1 MSAGPGLVLR
11 RNYLSAIENVAQTI
25 GTMGPTATLG
35 TIVPLLIGKTGN
47 ATWLLVAGIWGIFFL
62 IALNITKFAAH
73 TVSAGSLGTYVQ
85 MGLGKWPGVFT
96 GWSYVIALTFVVAS
110 SGLSSAYYVD
120 LLIVKFTGSPSSL
133 LRSALL
139 TDALVLAAWWPARRD
154 IKLSTKIMLVVELVS
169 VAVIL
174 FIVFVAMLHTG
185 HWVDRP
191 QLELAGATPEKFR
204 LGFVL
209 AFMMLAGFES
219 TTTLSEEAKSATT
232 TIPKVMLNCLIPV
245 GLLYLFSTY
254 CLAALS
260 HDHSIALDQTDSPFD
275 AIAASIGVGSLG
287 WISSFGVATSC
298 FVCALGGLNAG
309 SRVLYSMARH
319 GQFLPKFGE
328 AHPVNATPHRAMA
341 LITAV
346 SLVVPVTLIYCGVEM
361 ANGMD
366 YLMQVASFG
375 FIAAYFL
382 ICLGTPVYLA
392 RVKALQ
398 PVNVMIAVVTLA
410 VIGLVLV
417 LTVYPLPPAPYCYFP
432 YVFAALVLTG
442 CAVSAYC
449 GRLAPVSGAD
459 PATPP

>member
-1 MSAGPGLVLR
+1 MGSPASHAPAPVLR
-11 RNYLSAIENVAQTI
+11 RNYLSTLENVAQTI

-35 TIVPLLIGKTGN
+35 TIIPLLIGKTGN
-47 ATWLLVAGIWGIFFL
+47 ATWLLVAGILGIFFL
-62 IALNITKFAAH
+62 IALNITKFAGH

-85 MGLGKWPGVFT
+85 MGLGRWAGIFT
-96 GWSYVIALTFVVAS
+96 GWAYVIALTFIVAS
-110 SGLSSAYYVD
+110 SGLSAAYYVD
-120 LLIVKFTGSPSSL
+120 LLIVKFTGMPGSL
-133 LRSALL
+133 LRSSLL
-139 TDALVLAAWWPARRD
+139 TGAIVLAAWWPARRD
-154 IKLSTKIMLVVELVS
+154 IKVSTKVMLVVELFS

-174 FIVFVAMLHTG
+174 FIIFVAMLHTG

-232 TIPKVMLNCLIPV
+232 MIPRVMINCLIPV

-260 HDHSIALDQTDSPFD
+260 HDHAIALDQTDSPFD

-309 SRVLYSMARH
+309 SRVIYSMARH
-319 GQFLPKFGE
+319 GQFWPRFGE

-341 LITAV
+341 LICVISVIVPV
-346 SLVVPVTLIYCGVEM
+346 SLIYAGVEL
-361 ANGMD
+361 ASGMD

-382 ICLGTPVYLA
+382 VCLGTPFYLA
-392 RVKALQ
+392 RQKALGL
-398 PVNVMIAVVTLA
+398 VNVLIAIVTLA

-417 LTVYPLPPAPYCYFP
+417 LTVYPLPPAPYCYLP
-432 YVFAALVLTG
+432 YIFLGLVLTG
-442 CAVSAYC
+442 CVISSRCAKNPAAV
-449 GRLAPVSGAD
+449 APV
-459 PATPP
+459 